1 MPKKSGVLYGK
12 GKENKEFPTV
22 ISTTAEQSGKISHPI
37 ASGHTEATPL
47 PMVISKIPAKK
58 NRNHS
63 KSLLQCIAA
72 GFL

>member
-12 GKENKEFPTV
+12 VKENKEFPTV
-22 ISTTAEQSGKISHPI
+22 ISTTAEQSGKISRPI
-37 ASGHTEATPL
+37 ASGHTEAPL